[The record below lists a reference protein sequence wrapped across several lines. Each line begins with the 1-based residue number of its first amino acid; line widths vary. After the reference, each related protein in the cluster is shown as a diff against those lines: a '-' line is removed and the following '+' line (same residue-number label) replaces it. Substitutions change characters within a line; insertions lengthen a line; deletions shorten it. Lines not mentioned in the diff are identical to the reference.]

1 MNLCVKNNLLTKVGG
16 KMINGIENDLKKVIS
31 LYKKK
36 PYLPFWGEI
45 FKILQNLKRDT
56 HLKKHKILLYETKE
70 SVPVLYQPDDGRFC
84 IAAPGL
90 TILLTQ
96 EQFIDS
102 LLRGMFWPE

>member
-1 MNLCVKNNLLTKVGG
+1 
-16 KMINGIENDLKKVIS
+16 MINGIENDLKKVIS
-31 LYKKK
+31 LYKEK

-45 FKILQNLKRDT
+45 FKILQSLRKDT
-56 HLKKHKILLYETKE
+56 HLKKQKILLYETKE
-70 SVPVLYQPDDGRFC
+70 SVPVFYQPDGRFC
-84 IAAPGL
+84 IFTPSL